1 MHNKYLWP
9 QHGPLW
15 DATHTLNIHISLL
28 PSSQI
33 VAWLFSNFW
42 MFSLILNISN
52 LFNNI
57 SLLIITNDHGITFR
71 TSWSYML
78 QFTALI
84 KTSCN
89 IIFCILLS
97 VFFFLNLFGVYV
109 IIDCIICKALSSWPG
124 KKILIAGTSWANKN
138 ESKNLLN
145 STNN

>member
-1 MHNKYLWP
+1 MPLAPTRTPVGRHP
-9 QHGPLW
+9 QP
-15 DATHTLNIHISLL
+15 LNIHISLL

-33 VAWLFSNFW
+33 VARLFSNFW
-42 MFSLILNISN
+42 MLSLILNISN

-97 VFFFLNLFGVYV
+97 VFLKNLFGVYV
-109 IIDCIICKALSSWPG
+109 IIDCIMCNALSSWPG
-124 KKILIAGTSWANKN
+124 KKILIAGTS
-138 ESKNLLN
+138 
-145 STNN
+145 